1 MFEAVNDSDLGLTAS
16 IWTRDLSTA
25 HKAAARIEAGYIW
38 INNSSAHY
46 LGAPFGGYKQSGLGR
61 EESIEELL
69 ACTQLKNINVT
80 LD

>member
-1 MFEAVNDSDLGLTAS
+1 